1 MPEDRDEG
9 RCFGQHRRDAFGADH
24 SHHTR
29 PTPHQP
35 HQGQSQRHE
44 DPVHQQSAARQPP
57 GGAGLLFVDGVA
69 KAATGFVLHEVIVA
83 ISYNGA
89 MQTLVMPPGPAAG
102 FDLGGSDESLARLV
116 RYFSEFGDIYRVFAP
131 ARGVYNYVINHPD
144 DIKRV
149 LLSNHRNYT
158 KGEGMDRV
166 KILLGNGIMTSEGDF
181 WRRQRRMMQ
190 PSFHR
195 RVIDQFS
202 DLIGEVNAG
211 FAARWAQQAARG
223 EAINVSDDAS
233 ELTLQIV
240 LRSIFGTDLDR
251 LESQLGANPFDVV
264 AKEQN
269 RDLKFAFR
277 FRSLTKLVAELIGRR
292 RREPEQHFDFL
303 SMLMASRDRDTDE
316 GMSEKELIDEVLTLI
331 VAGHE
336 TTAAALTWTW
346 YLISQHPDAQAR
358 LQAEADRMPGDGTLG
373 LDAAESLAFTHQ
385 VLQEALRLYPPGWL
399 ITRRTIEADEL
410 GGYPIAPRTDVFI
423 SPYMLHRH
431 PAFWSEPEE
440 FRPERFAGADAAERH
455 RFSYIPF
462 AVGPRH
468 CIGENIAMFEMLVH
482 VQAMSRRFHLTRAGS
497 EPIEL
502 EAQINLRPRS
512 NLMMRVKAR

>member
-1 MPEDRDEG
+1 
-9 RCFGQHRRDAFGADH
+9 
-24 SHHTR
+24 
-29 PTPHQP
+29 
-35 HQGQSQRHE
+35 
-44 DPVHQQSAARQPP
+44 
-57 GGAGLLFVDGVA
+57 
-69 KAATGFVLHEVIVA
+69 
-83 ISYNGA
+83 
-89 MQTLVMPPGPAAG
+89 MQTLSLPPGPAEG
-102 FDLGGSDESLARLV
+102 FDLGGSDESLARLS
-116 RYFSEFGDIYRVFAP
+116 RYFAEFGDIYRVFAP

-202 DLIGEVNAG
+202 RLIREVNDK
-211 FAARWAQQAARG
+211 FAARWADKAARA
-223 EAINVSDDAS
+223 EPINVSDDAS
-233 ELTLQIV
+233 ALTLEIV
-240 LRSIFGTDLDR
+240 LRSIFGSDLER
-251 LESQLGANPFDVV
+251 LETEFGANPFEVV

-277 FRSLTKLVAELIGRR
+277 FRSLTKLVAELINRR
-292 RREPEQHFDFL
+292 RRQPSEHFDFL
-303 SMLMASRDRDTDE
+303 SMLMATRDRDT
-316 GMSEKELIDEVLTLI
+316 GAAMSDKELIDEVLTLI

-346 YLISQHPDAQAR
+346 YLISQHPATAEGLR
-358 LQAEADRMPGDGTLG
+358 AEADRTGSAETLG
-373 LDAAESLAFTHQ
+373 LDAAEGLQFTHQ

-399 ITRRTIEADEL
+399 ITRRTLEADEL
-410 GGYPIAPRTDVFI
+410 GGYPIAARTDVFI

-440 FRPERFAGADAAERH
+440 FRPERFAGADAEERH

-482 VQAMSRRFHLTRAGS
+482 VHAMSRRFRLTRAGN

-512 NLMMRVKAR
+512 NLMLKVEER

>member
-1 MPEDRDEG
+1 M
-9 RCFGQHRRDAFGADH
+9 
-24 SHHTR
+24 HT
-29 PTPHQP
+29 P
-35 HQGQSQRHE
+35 
-44 DPVHQQSAARQPP
+44 A
-57 GGAGLLFVDGVA
+57 L
-69 KAATGFVLHEVIVA
+69 
-83 ISYNGA
+83 
-89 MQTLVMPPGPAAG
+89 PPGPAAG
-102 FDLGGSDESLARLV
+102 FDLGGSDESLARL
-116 RYFSEFGDIYRVFAP
+116 RLYFAEFGDIYRVFAP
-131 ARGVYNYVINHPD
+131 SRGVFNYVINHPD

-190 PSFHR
+190 PAFHR

-202 DLIGEVNAG
+202 RLIREVNDK
-211 FAARWAQQAARG
+211 FVVRWEQKAASGALVN
-223 EAINVSDDAS
+223 ISDDAS
-233 ELTLQIV
+233 ELTLEIV
-240 LRSIFGTDLDR
+240 LGSIFGTDLAR
-251 LESQLGANPFDVV
+251 LETQLGANPFQVV

-277 FRSLTKLVAELIGRR
+277 FRSLTKLVQELINRR
-292 RREPEQHFDFL
+292 RQTSEEHFDFL
-303 SMLMASRDRDTDE
+303 SMLMATRDRETDE
-316 GMSEKELIDEVLTLI
+316 PMSDKELIDEVLTLI

-346 YLISQHPDAQAR
+346 YLISQHSDTQAQ
-358 LQAEADRMPGDGTLG
+358 LQAEADRAGGDQTLG

-399 ITRRTIEADEL
+399 ITRRTLEADEL
-410 GGYPIAPRTDVFI
+410 GGFPIAPRTDVFI

-431 PAFWSEPEE
+431 PAFWSEPEQ
-440 FRPERFAGADAAERH
+440 FKPERFAGADAQERH
-455 RFSYIPF
+455 RFAYIPF

-482 VQAMSRRFHLTRAGS
+482 VHAMSRRFRLTRAGN

-512 NLMMRVKAR
+512 NLMMMVEAR

>member
-1 MPEDRDEG
+1 
-9 RCFGQHRRDAFGADH
+9 
-24 SHHTR
+24 
-29 PTPHQP
+29 
-35 HQGQSQRHE
+35 
-44 DPVHQQSAARQPP
+44 
-57 GGAGLLFVDGVA
+57 
-69 KAATGFVLHEVIVA
+69 
-83 ISYNGA
+83 
-89 MQTLVMPPGPAAG
+89 MQTMALPPGPAEG
-102 FDLGGSDESLARLV
+102 FDLGGSDESLARLT
-116 RYFSEFGDIYRVFAP
+116 RYFKEFGDIYRVFAP

-144 DIKRV
+144 DVKRV

-202 DLIGEVNAG
+202 ALIGEVNG
-211 FAARWAQQAARG
+211 KFVARWAEKAARR
-223 EAINVSDDAS
+223 EAVNLSDDTS
-233 ELTLQIV
+233 ELTLEIV
-240 LRSIFGTDLDR
+240 LRSIFGTDLAR
-251 LESQLGANPFDVV
+251 LEKQFGANPFEVV

-277 FRSLTKLVAELIGRR
+277 FRSLTKLVAELIDRR
-292 RREPEQHFDFL
+292 RRTPEEHFDFL
-303 SMLMASRDRDTDE
+303 SMLMASRDRETDQA
-316 GMSEKELIDEVLTLI
+316 MSDKELIDEVLTLI

-346 YLISQHPDAQAR
+346 YLISEHSQVQAQ
-358 LQAEADRMPGDGTLG
+358 LQEEADRTSTEQALSLG
-373 LDAAESLAFTHQ
+373 AAESLAFTHQ

-399 ITRRTIEADEL
+399 ITRRTLEADEL
-410 GGYPIAPRTDVFI
+410 GGYAIAPRTDVFI

-440 FRPERFAGADAAERH
+440 FKPERFAGIDAEERH

-482 VQAMSRRFHLTRAGS
+482 VHAMSRRFRLTRAGS

-502 EAQINLRPRS
+502 EAQINLRPRF
-512 NLMMRVKAR
+512 NLMMTVEAR

>member
-1 MPEDRDEG
+1 MM
-9 RCFGQHRRDAFGADH
+9 
-24 SHHTR
+24 
-29 PTPHQP
+29 
-35 HQGQSQRHE
+35 
-44 DPVHQQSAARQPP
+44 
-57 GGAGLLFVDGVA
+57 
-69 KAATGFVLHEVIVA
+69 
-83 ISYNGA
+83 
-89 MQTLVMPPGPAAG
+89 MQTLALPPGPAEG
-102 FDLGGSDESLARLV
+102 FDLGGNDETLARLT
-116 RYFSEFGDIYRVFAP
+116 RYFAEFGDTYRVFAP
-131 ARGVYNYVINHPD
+131 GRGVYNYVINHPD
-144 DIKRV
+144 EIKRV

-181 WRRQRRMMQ
+181 WRKQRRMMQ

-195 RVIDQFS
+195 RVIDQFAA
-202 DLIGEVNAG
+202 LIREVNDK
-211 FAARWAQQAARG
+211 FAVRWAEKAGRA
-223 EAINVSDDAS
+223 EAVNLSDDTS
-233 ELTLQIV
+233 ELTLEIV
-240 LRSIFGTDLDR
+240 LRSIFGTDLAR
-251 LESQLGANPFDVV
+251 LEAQFGANPFEVV

-277 FRSLTKLVAELIGRR
+277 FRSLTKLVAELIERR
-292 RREPEQHFDFL
+292 RRTGEEHFDFL
-303 SMLMASRDRDTDE
+303 SMLMASRDRETDE
-316 GMSEKELIDEVLTLI
+316 AMSDKELIDEVLTLI

-346 YLISQHPDAQAR
+346 YLISQHPETQAR
-358 LQAEADRMPGDGTLG
+358 LQAEADRTSPDQTLG
-373 LDAAESLAFTHQ
+373 LDAAESLEFTHQ

-399 ITRRTIEADEL
+399 ITRRTLEADEL

-440 FRPERFAGADAAERH
+440 FRPERFAGPDAEERH
-455 RFSYIPF
+455 RFAYIPF

-482 VQAMSRRFHLTRAGS
+482 IQAMSRRFRLTRAGDD
-497 EPIEL
+497 PIEL

-512 NLMMRVKAR
+512 NLMMTVNAR

>member
-1 MPEDRDEG
+1 M
-9 RCFGQHRRDAFGADH
+9 
-24 SHHTR
+24 
-29 PTPHQP
+29 
-35 HQGQSQRHE
+35 QSR
-44 DPVHQQSAARQPP
+44 A
-57 GGAGLLFVDGVA
+57 L
-69 KAATGFVLHEVIVA
+69 
-83 ISYNGA
+83 
-89 MQTLVMPPGPAAG
+89 PPGPAEG
-102 FDLGGSDESLARLV
+102 FDLGGSEETLSRLS
-116 RYFSEFGDIYRVFAP
+116 RYFAEFGDIYRIFAP
-131 ARGVYNYVINHPD
+131 SRGVYNYVINHPD

-149 LLSNHRNYT
+149 LLANHRNYT

-190 PSFHR
+190 PAFHR
-195 RVIDQFS
+195 RIIDQFS
-202 DLIGEVNAG
+202 SLIRDVNDK
-211 FAARWAQQAARG
+211 FAARWAAKAAHG
-223 EAINVSDDAS
+223 EAVNLSDDAS
-233 ELTLQIV
+233 ELTLEIV
-240 LRSIFGTDLDR
+240 LRSIFGADLSR
-251 LESQLGANPFDVV
+251 LEKQLGANPFEVV

-277 FRSLTKLVAELIGRR
+277 FRSLTKLVAEVIERR
-292 RREPEQHFDFL
+292 RRLPEEHFDFL
-303 SMLMASRDRDTDE
+303 GMLMATRDRETQAP
-316 GMSEKELIDEVLTLI
+316 MSDKELIDEVMTLI

-346 YLISQHPDAQAR
+346 YLITRHADVQSQ
-358 LQAEADRMPGDGTLG
+358 LQAEADGAGDGPLG
-373 LDAAESLAFTHQ
+373 LDAAESLKFTHQ

-399 ITRRTIEADEL
+399 LTRRTIEADEL
-410 GGYPIAPRTDVFI
+410 GGYPIAARTDVFI

-440 FRPERFAGADAAERH
+440 FRPERFAGAGAEERH

-468 CIGENIAMFEMLVH
+468 CIGENIAMFEMLAHVH
-482 VQAMSRRFHLTRAGS
+482 AMSRQFRLTRAGT

-512 NLMMRVKAR
+512 SLMMMVESR

>member
-1 MPEDRDEG
+1 
-9 RCFGQHRRDAFGADH
+9 
-24 SHHTR
+24 
-29 PTPHQP
+29 
-35 HQGQSQRHE
+35 
-44 DPVHQQSAARQPP
+44 
-57 GGAGLLFVDGVA
+57 
-69 KAATGFVLHEVIVA
+69 
-83 ISYNGA
+83 
-89 MQTLVMPPGPAAG
+89 MQTLALPPGPTEG
-102 FDLGGSDESLARLV
+102 FDLGGSDESLARLR
-116 RYFSEFGDIYRVFAP
+116 RYFKEYGDLYRVFAP
-131 ARGVYNYVINHPD
+131 GRGVYNYVINHPD

-202 DLIGEVNAG
+202 LLIRDVNDK
-211 FAARWAQQAARG
+211 FAARWADKAARG
-223 EAINVSDDAS
+223 EAINMSDDAS
-233 ELTLQIV
+233 ELTLEIV
-240 LRSIFGTDLDR
+240 LRSIFGSDLAR
-251 LESQLGANPFDVV
+251 LEAQFGANPFEVV

-277 FRSLTKLVAELIGRR
+277 FRSLTKLVAELINRR
-292 RREPEQHFDFL
+292 RQTSEEHFDFL
-303 SMLMASRDRDTDE
+303 SMLMATRDRE
-316 GMSEKELIDEVLTLI
+316 SGAAMSDKELIDEVLTLI

-346 YLISQHPDAQAR
+346 YLVSQHPETAER
-358 LQAEADRMPGDGTLG
+358 LQAEADRTAAGQTLG
-373 LDAAESLAFTHQ
+373 LDAAEALQFTHQ
-385 VLQEALRLYPPGWL
+385 VLQESLRLYPPGWL
-399 ITRRTIEADEL
+399 ITRRTLEADEL
-410 GGYPIAPRTDVFI
+410 GGFPIAPRTDVFI

-431 PAFWSEPEE
+431 PAYWSEPEE
-440 FRPERFAGADAAERH
+440 FRPERFAGADAEERH

-482 VQAMSRRFHLTRAGS
+482 VHAMSRRFRLTRAS
-497 EPIEL
+497 NEPIEL

-512 NLMMRVKAR
+512 NLMMMVEAR

>member
-1 MPEDRDEG
+1 
-9 RCFGQHRRDAFGADH
+9 
-24 SHHTR
+24 
-29 PTPHQP
+29 
-35 HQGQSQRHE
+35 
-44 DPVHQQSAARQPP
+44 
-57 GGAGLLFVDGVA
+57 
-69 KAATGFVLHEVIVA
+69 
-83 ISYNGA
+83 
-89 MQTLVMPPGPAAG
+89 MQTLSLPPGPAEG
-102 FDLGGSDESLARLV
+102 FDLGGSDEALARLR
-116 RYFSEFGDIYRVFAP
+116 RYFAEFGDLYRVFAP

-202 DLIGEVNAG
+202 GLIREVNDK
-211 FAARWAQQAARG
+211 FAARWADKAARG
-223 EAINVSDDAS
+223 EPIDLSEDAS
-233 ELTLQIV
+233 ELTLDIV
-240 LRSIFGTDLDR
+240 LRSIFGRDLAR
-251 LESQLGANPFDVV
+251 LETQLGANPFEVV

-277 FRSLTKLVAELIGRR
+277 FRSLTKLVAELIDRR

-303 SMLMASRDRDTDE
+303 SMLMATRDRDTDAP
-316 GMSEKELIDEVLTLI
+316 MSDKELIDEVLTLI

-346 YLISQHPDAQAR
+346 YLISQHPEAQAQ
-358 LQAEADRMPGDGTLG
+358 LQSEADRQSGGEDLSLG
-373 LDAAESLAFTHQ
+373 AAESLSFTHQ

-399 ITRRTIEADEL
+399 ITRRTLEADEL
-410 GGYPIAPRTDVFI
+410 GGFAIPARTDVFI

-440 FRPERFAGADAAERH
+440 FKPERFAGVDAAERH
-455 RFSYIPF
+455 KFSYIPF

-482 VQAMSRRFHLTRAGS
+482 VSAMARRFRLTRAGS

-512 NLMMRVKAR
+512 HLMMTVENR

>member
-1 MPEDRDEG
+1 M
-9 RCFGQHRRDAFGADH
+9 
-24 SHHTR
+24 T
-29 PTPHQP
+29 
-35 HQGQSQRHE
+35 
-44 DPVHQQSAARQPP
+44 
-57 GGAGLLFVDGVA
+57 
-69 KAATGFVLHEVIVA
+69 
-83 ISYNGA
+83 
-89 MQTLVMPPGPAAG
+89 MQTLALPPGPAEG
-102 FDLGGSDESLARLV
+102 FDLGGNDESLARLT
-116 RYFSEFGDIYRVFAP
+116 RYFAEFGDTYRVFAP
-131 ARGVYNYVINHPD
+131 GRGVYNYVVNHPD

-181 WRRQRRMMQ
+181 WRKQRRMMQ

-195 RVIDQFS
+195 RVIDQFGA
-202 DLIGEVNAG
+202 LIRNVNDKFAVRWAEK
-211 FAARWAQQAARG
+211 AARA
-223 EAINVSDDAS
+223 EAVNLSDDTS
-233 ELTLQIV
+233 ELTLEIV
-240 LRSIFGTDLDR
+240 LRSIFGTDLAR
-251 LESQLGANPFDVV
+251 LEAQFGANPFEVV

-277 FRSLTKLVAELIGRR
+277 FRSLTKLVAELIERR
-292 RREPEQHFDFL
+292 RRTGEEHFDFL
-303 SMLMASRDRDTDE
+303 SMLMASRDRETDE
-316 GMSEKELIDEVLTLI
+316 AMSDKELIDEVLTLI

-346 YLISQHPDAQAR
+346 YLISQHPETQAR
-358 LQAEADRMPGDGTLG
+358 LQAEADGTSPDQTLG
-373 LDAAESLAFTHQ
+373 LDAAESLEFTHQ

-399 ITRRTIEADEL
+399 ITRRTLEADEL

-440 FRPERFAGADAAERH
+440 FRPERFAGPDAEERH
-455 RFSYIPF
+455 RFAYIPF

-482 VQAMSRRFHLTRAGS
+482 VQAMSRRFRLTRAGDD
-497 EPIEL
+497 PIEL

-512 NLMMRVKAR
+512 NLMMTVEAR

>member
-1 MPEDRDEG
+1 M
-9 RCFGQHRRDAFGADH
+9 A
-24 SHHTR
+24 
-29 PTPHQP
+29 
-35 HQGQSQRHE
+35 
-44 DPVHQQSAARQPP
+44 
-57 GGAGLLFVDGVA
+57 L
-69 KAATGFVLHEVIVA
+69 
-83 ISYNGA
+83 
-89 MQTLVMPPGPAAG
+89 PPGPAEG
-102 FDLGGSDESLARLV
+102 FDLGGSDESLARLR

-131 ARGVYNYVINHPD
+131 GRGVYNYVINHPD

-202 DLIGEVNAG
+202 ALIREVNDK
-211 FAARWAQQAARG
+211 FAARWAEKATRR
-223 EAINVSDDAS
+223 EAINLSDDSS
-233 ELTLQIV
+233 ELTLEIV
-240 LRSIFGTDLDR
+240 LRSIFGTDLAR
-251 LESQLGANPFDVV
+251 LETQLGANPFEVV

-277 FRSLTKLVAELIGRR
+277 FRSLTKLVAQLIDRR
-292 RREPEQHFDFL
+292 RREPEEHFDFL
-303 SMLMASRDRDTDE
+303 AMLMASRDRDNDE
-316 GMSEKELIDEVLTLI
+316 AMSDKELIDEVLTLI

-346 YLISQHPDAQAR
+346 YLISQHPDTAAR
-358 LQAEADRMPGDGTLG
+358 LQAEADGAGSDRTLG
-373 LDAAESLAFTHQ
+373 LDAAESLQFTHQ

-399 ITRRTIEADEL
+399 ITRRTLEADEL
-410 GGYPIAPRTDVFI
+410 GGFPIAPRTDVFI

-431 PAFWSEPEE
+431 PAYWSEPEE
-440 FRPERFAGADAAERH
+440 FKPERFAGADAEERH
-455 RFSYIPF
+455 RFAYIPF

-468 CIGENIAMFEMLVH
+468 CIGENMAMFEMLVH
-482 VQAMSRRFHLTRAGS
+482 VHSMSRRFRLTRAS
-497 EPIEL
+497 DEPIEL

-512 NLMMRVKAR
+512 NLLMRVETR

>member
-1 MPEDRDEG
+1 
-9 RCFGQHRRDAFGADH
+9 
-24 SHHTR
+24 
-29 PTPHQP
+29 
-35 HQGQSQRHE
+35 
-44 DPVHQQSAARQPP
+44 
-57 GGAGLLFVDGVA
+57 
-69 KAATGFVLHEVIVA
+69 
-83 ISYNGA
+83 
-89 MQTLVMPPGPAAG
+89 
-102 FDLGGSDESLARLV
+102 
-116 RYFSEFGDIYRVFAP
+116 
-131 ARGVYNYVINHPD
+131 
-144 DIKRV
+144 
-149 LLSNHRNYT
+149 
-158 KGEGMDRV
+158 MDRV

-202 DLIGEVNAG
+202 ALIRKVNDK
-211 FAARWAQQAARG
+211 FAARWAEKAARG
-223 EAINVSDDAS
+223 EAINLSDDTS
-233 ELTLQIV
+233 ELTLEIV
-240 LRSIFGTDLDR
+240 LGSIFGSDLAR
-251 LESQLGANPFDVV
+251 LETQFGANPFEVV

-277 FRSLTKLVAELIGRR
+277 FRSLTKLVAEVMDRR
-292 RREPEQHFDFL
+292 RRTSEEHFDFL

-316 GMSEKELIDEVLTLI
+316 AMSDKELIDEVLTLI

-346 YLISQHPDAQAR
+346 YLISQHPEAQAR
-358 LQAEADRMPGDGTLG
+358 LQAEADRTSSDQTLG
-373 LDAAESLAFTHQ
+373 LDAAESLEFTHQ

-399 ITRRTIEADEL
+399 ITLRTLEADEL
-410 GGYPIAPRTDVFI
+410 GGYPIAARTDVFI

-431 PAFWSEPEE
+431 PALWSEPEE
-440 FRPERFAGADAAERH
+440 FRPERFAGPDAEERH
-455 RFSYIPF
+455 RFAYIPF

-482 VQAMSRRFHLTRAGS
+482 VHGMSRRFRLTRADD

-512 NLMMRVKAR
+512 NLMMKVTPR

>member
-1 MPEDRDEG
+1 M
-9 RCFGQHRRDAFGADH
+9 Q
-24 SHHTR
+24 
-29 PTPHQP
+29 
-35 HQGQSQRHE
+35 
-44 DPVHQQSAARQPP
+44 
-57 GGAGLLFVDGVA
+57 
-69 KAATGFVLHEVIVA
+69 A
-83 ISYNGA
+83 IA
-89 MQTLVMPPGPAAG
+89 LPPGPAEG
-102 FDLGGSDESLARLV
+102 FD
-116 RYFSEFGDIYRVFAP
+116 
-131 ARGVYNYVINHPD
+131 RGVYNYVINHPD

-166 KILLGNGIMTSEGDF
+166 KILLGNGIMTSEGDL

-202 DLIGEVNAG
+202 ALIGEVNNK
-211 FAARWAQQAARG
+211 FAARWAEKAQRR
-223 EAINVSDDAS
+223 EAVNLSDDTS
-233 ELTLQIV
+233 ELTLEIV
-240 LRSIFGTDLDR
+240 LRSIFGTDLAR
-251 LESQLGANPFDVV
+251 LEKQFGANPFEVV

-277 FRSLTKLVAELIGRR
+277 FRSLTKLVAELIERR
-292 RREPEQHFDFL
+292 RREPEEHFDFL
-303 SMLMASRDRDTDE
+303 NMLMASRDRETDQA
-316 GMSEKELIDEVLTLI
+316 MNDKELIDEVLTLI

-346 YLISQHPDAQAR
+346 YLISEHPEVQAQ
-358 LQAEADRMPGDGTLG
+358 LQEEADRTGTDQALSLG
-373 LDAAESLAFTHQ
+373 AAESLAFTHQ
-385 VLQEALRLYPPGWL
+385 VIQEALRLYPPGWL
-399 ITRRTIEADEL
+399 ITRRTLEADEL

-440 FRPERFAGADAAERH
+440 FKPERFAGIDAEERH

-482 VQAMSRRFHLTRAGS
+482 VHAMSRRFRLTRAGA

-512 NLMMRVKAR
+512 NLMMTVEAR